1 MSVSPN
7 VAIEVV
13 HRDAELLVVNKPSGL
28 PTTSPDGGDCLVSRV
43 RELDPDAP
51 RLHPTSRLDA
61 EVSGLVTFARTAKAT
76 EALLEAR
83 RAKEYGRLYLA
94 LVTKAP
100 SDDAGRWELPIAVDP
115 RDRRRRLVSST
126 DPEAKPSATRFSV
139 RARGELSLLSLFPET
154 GRTHQLRVHCA
165 HAGSPMFGDV
175 IYGGERRLT
184 RANGRVLSGKRVMLH
199 CAVLDLPN
207 VAGEGRLAL
216 MAPVPDD
223 LVSLWCSVGGDA
235 ALLVGECE

>member
-1 MSVSPN
+1 VIPLSIP
-7 VAIEVV
+7 IV

-61 EVSGLVTFARTAKAT
+61 EVSGLVTFARTARAT

-83 RAKEYGRLYLA
+83 RAHAYGRTYLA
-94 LVTKAP
+94 LVTNAP
-100 SDDAGRWELPIAVDP
+100 ADDEGRWELPIAVDP
-115 RDRRRRLVSST
+115 RDRRRRLVSFD
-126 DPEAKPSATRFSV
+126 DPEKKPSATRFAV
-139 RARGELSLLSLFPET
+139 RARGELSLLALFPET

-165 HAGSPMFGDV
+165 HVGSAMFGDV
-175 IYGGERRLT
+175 IYGGERRVT
-184 RANGRVLSGKRVMLH
+184 RSNGRVVSAKRVMLH
-199 CAVLDLPN
+199 CAALDLPN

-216 MAPVPDD
+216 AAPVPADFTS
-223 LVSLWCSVGGDA
+223 VWRSVGGDPSV
-235 ALLVGECE
+235 LG